1 MLTLSP
7 AELAALTGR
16 QRPSA
21 QSRWLAA
28 RGWPHERDADGRPVV
43 LRTVAEMRL
52 AGVSSRDRAPR
63 VRLPDVQNRRA

>member
-1 MLTLSP
+1 MDMSLTLTPS
-7 AELAALTGR
+7 ELAALTGR

-21 QSRWLAA
+21 QARWLSV

-43 LRTVAEMRL
+43 LRAVAEARL

-63 VRLPDVQNRRA
+63 VRLPA